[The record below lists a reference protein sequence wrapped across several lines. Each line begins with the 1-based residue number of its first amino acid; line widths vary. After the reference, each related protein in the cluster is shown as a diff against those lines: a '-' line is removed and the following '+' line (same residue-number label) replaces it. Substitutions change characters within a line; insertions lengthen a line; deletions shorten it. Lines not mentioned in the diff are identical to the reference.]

1 MRNSDLSINSVVGSC
16 IPCFQLKGMF
26 LAKLDT
32 DSSSI
37 LLLLRFSM
45 DGFLMN
51 IFQHSLRHLEG
62 SQSLRKARLVKP
74 DMLLTQWI
82 SNCAVSRIIRAT
94 IIQFVAQCHTQGLW
108 RNVQENR
115 LRKKLQWGNSRVQ
128 RRAFRRIGTDSHI
141 FPILLLEPGCSAKY
155 SVQVS
160 ILGEGLAVLPSH
172 KESVRTSL
180 VGSRKINRLLGTV

>member
-1 MRNSDLSINSVVGSC
+1 MVGSC

-32 DSSSI
+32 DSSI
-37 LLLLRFSM
+37 VILLLRFSM

-51 IFQHSLRHLEG
+51 IFQGSPRHLEG

-82 SNCAVSRIIRAT
+82 SNSAVSRTIRAT
-94 IIQFVAQCHTQGLW
+94 ILQFVAYCHTQGLW
-108 RNVQENR
+108 INLQENG

-128 RRAFRRIGTDSHI
+128 RRAFRRIGTDSCS
-141 FPILLLEPGCSAKY
+141 FPILLLEPGYSARY
-155 SVQVS
+155 SV
-160 ILGEGLAVLPSH
+160 
-172 KESVRTSL
+172 
-180 VGSRKINRLLGTV
+180 